1 MKNEI
6 TTSNNNQ
13 LLNYDN
19 LKDIEKHIETYK
31 KYLNIPNATKEDIAF
46 FSQYCQ
52 RTQLDPVSRQ
62 IYAISYYEKKSGR
75 QRMQV
80 LLSIDGYRI
89 IAQRTGEFEG
99 VETFWCGA
107 DGVWKDVWLD
117 KKYPSASKVVVYK
130 KGGNKGISAV
140 ALFEEYANLDSP
152 IWKKMPALMIA
163 KCAES
168 LALRKAFPSALSGL
182 YTTEEMSN
190 SEISQVSN
198 NQNVIDTQAIDNS
211 QYNIENDTYMIN
223 DEYQYQIVPSGAN
236 KGRLWKDL
244 NIDTLNKAYDYYVN
258 SNIATKDSYINAII
272 EAIESKE
279 LEIENQQKENNE
291 KKEVADVKVSEDE
304 NPFDVNEEDY
314 KDWDGSIGGNSV
326 DGNNYKGKIDDNEE
340 VLF

>member
-6 TTSNNNQ
+6 TTNNNNQ

-52 RTQLDPVSRQ
+52 RTQLDPVARQ

-99 VETFWCGA
+99 IETFWCGA

-190 SEISQVSN
+190 SEISN
-198 NQNVIDTQAIDNS
+198 INQNVIDTQAESIDNS
-211 QYNIENDTYMIN
+211 KYDIETNTYMI
-223 DEYQYQIVPSGAN
+223 DDAEQYQRVPNGKN
-236 KGRLWKDL
+236 KGKFWKDL
-244 NIDTLNKAYDYYVN
+244 DIDTLNIAYDYYVN
-258 SNIATKDSYINAII
+258 SNIANKDSYINAII

-279 LEIENQQKENNE
+279 NKIQKENNE

-314 KDWDGSIGGNSV
+314 KDWDGGI
-326 DGNNYKGKIDDNEE
+326 DGNNDNKIDDNEE

>member
-6 TTSNNNQ
+6 ITTNNNEV
-13 LLNYDN
+13 LNYDN
-19 LKDIEKHIETYK
+19 LKDIQKHVETYK

-52 RTQLDPVSRQ
+52 RTHLDPVSRQ

-75 QRMQV
+75 QRIQV

-99 VETFWCGA
+99 VETFWCGD
-107 DGVWKDVWLD
+107 DGVWKDVWLE
-117 KKYPSASKVVVYK
+117 KKNPRASKVIVYK
-130 KGGNKGISAV
+130 KGANKGISAV
-140 ALFEEYANLDSP
+140 ALFEEYANMDSP

-190 SEISQVSN
+190 SEIN
-198 NQNVIDTQAIDNS
+198 NKIAETNKAIESIDNS
-211 QYNIENDTYMIN
+211 KYDIETNTYTIDDAEQYN
-223 DEYQYQIVPSGAN
+223 IVPSGAN
-236 KGRLWKDL
+236 KGKFWKDL
-244 NIDTLNKAYDYYVN
+244 DIDTLNKAYNYYAYENKNENYLNV
-258 SNIATKDSYINAII
+258 IIGAIT
-272 EAIESKE
+272 SKE
-279 LEIENQQKENNE
+279 NEIEKQQNENNE
-291 KKEVADVKVSEDE
+291 KKEAADVKVSEDE

-314 KDWDGSIGGNSV
+314 KDWDRKIGS
-326 DGNNYKGKIDDNEE
+326 DDEDE
-340 VLF
+340 LQF